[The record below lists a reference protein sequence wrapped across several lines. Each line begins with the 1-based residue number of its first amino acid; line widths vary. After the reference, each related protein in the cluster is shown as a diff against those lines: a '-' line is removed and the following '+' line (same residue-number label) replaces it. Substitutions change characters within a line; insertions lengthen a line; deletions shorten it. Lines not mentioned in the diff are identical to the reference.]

1 MAKTVLL
8 VGDGFNRFVAGCC
21 SDSQVARD
29 INATSSLWGHF
40 QDTLDGL
47 IPGAPGLIQ
56 NDIADHRRN
65 TERSAQLLYEMIEF
79 AEGMV
84 ALDRSQDLQST
95 MNLTCD
101 TVCRHSLDQR
111 MHDTLFKVVREFVQ
125 DEANGLYGDLLR
137 VNMAGRDGLQEFM
150 AAQASDLA
158 VYTTNYDGISDM
170 VLGFDTGQNG
180 QGRFQ
185 LTDGFGFLPDTDE
198 GVFFREDLGEWTQQ
212 WGTRAHLH
220 GSYKFLTQSIPGHGT
235 QCRKLNRQDFANFDS
250 LSREGQPV
258 VVFDAPD
265 RKLSRI
271 ARFRVLREYL
281 NSFEW
286 HLGHAQNLVLFGISL
301 ENDAHLV
308 ERIQSLWLRQHA
320 RPASR
325 KLRIIDLAP
334 GDVLHRLDATALAAE
349 GLHDTYYLG
358 LSTPDQTWTLDTFR
372 MLLGQ
377 MLTSGDSESGTTRP

>member
-21 SDSQVARD
+21 SDSRVAQD

-65 TERSAQLLYEMIEF
+65 TERSAQLLYDMIEF

-111 MHDTLFKVVREFVQ
+111 MHDTLFKVVREFIQ

-150 AAQASDLA
+150 AAQVNDLA
-158 VYTTNYDGISDM
+158 VYTTNYDGIGDM
-170 VLGFDTGQNG
+170 VLGFEPGQNG
-180 QGRFQ
+180 QGRFS
-185 LTDGFGFLPDTDE
+185 LTDGFGSLPDGTE
-198 GVFFREDLGEWTQQ
+198 GVFFREDPGEWTQQ
-212 WGTRAHLH
+212 WGIRAHLH
-220 GSYKFLTQSIPGHGT
+220 GSYKFLAQPVFGHGT
-235 QCRKLNRQDFANFDS
+235 LYKKLNRQDFGSFDA
-250 LSREGQPV
+250 LSEDGQPV

-271 ARFRVLREYL
+271 DRFRVLREYL

-286 HLGHAQNLVLFGISL
+286 HLGQAQNLVLFGISL
-301 ENDAHLV
+301 ENDPHLAQ
-308 ERIQSLWLRQHA
+308 RIRSRWLGPHSG
-320 RPASR
+320 PADR
-325 KLRIIDLAP
+325 KLCIIDVTP
-334 GDVLHRLDATALAAE
+334 GDVFHRLDPIALPTE
-349 GLHDTYYLG
+349 GHHEDYN
-358 LSTPDQTWTLDTFR
+358 LSLPAPDQSWTLDTIR
-372 MLLGQ
+372 SLLEPML
-377 MLTSGDSESGTTRP
+377 EV

>member
-1 MAKTVLL
+1 VANTILL
-8 VGDGFNRFVAGCC
+8 VGDGFNHFVAGCC
-21 SDSQVARD
+21 PDSPVANA
-29 INATSSLWGHF
+29 INATSGLWGHF
-40 QDTLDGL
+40 QTTLDDL
-47 IPGAPGLIQ
+47 VRGAPTLIV
-56 NDIADHRRN
+56 DDVADHRRN
-65 TERSAQLLYEMIEF
+65 TERSAQLLYDMIEF

-84 ALDRSQDLQST
+84 ALDRSKDLQSA
-95 MNLTCD
+95 MSLTCG
-101 TVCRHSLDQR
+101 TVCRRSLDSQ
-111 MHDTLFKVVREFVQ
+111 MQDTLFRVVREFIK
-125 DEANGLYGDLLR
+125 DETDGLYGDLLR
-137 VNMAGRDGLQEFM
+137 VNMTGRAGLQELV
-150 AAQASDLA
+150 ALQAHDLA
-158 VYTTNYDGISDM
+158 AYTTNYDGISDM

-235 QCRKLNRQDFANFDS
+235 QCRKLNRQDFADFDS

-286 HLGHAQNLVLFGISL
+286 HLGHAQNLILFGISL

-349 GLHDTYYLG
+349 GLHDTYYLS

-377 MLTSGDSESGTTRP
+377 MLTSGGSESGTTRP